1 MKTMKYLNRL
11 NLYLKF
17 SLLIFFVF
25 FVGILPARAFGISPA
40 KILLTID
47 PGVSQTVVVK
57 ITNDEKTDLKFGL
70 GVWGMEQD
78 QQGNPVF
85 TRGEDVAETW
95 VYPENN
101 LVTIKSGQTKD
112 VNFII
117 KIPID
122 AWAGSYYLGLFA
134 EPVWPK
140 GEQGSIN
147 TRLVSMLTLQV
158 SGLVNES
165 LLIENWAPQKNT
177 YSEKKWKFD
186 LLLKNSGSIET
197 EMRGTLALRNWKGEE
212 IFSQPLV
219 LGNKLLAGAKRALQP
234 EMVLRDDIKLPGLY
248 QAQIKINYGRTNLS
262 AGALAYVWYFPVW
275 SRAILAG
282 VGLVLVCL
290 LVLMVKKAIKKD

>member
-1 MKTMKYLNRL
+1 MIRRW
-11 NLYLKF
+11 YLKIF
-17 SLLIFFVF
+17 LLLTLTFFVW
-25 FVGILPARAFGISPA
+25 ILPARAFGISPA

-78 QQGNPVF
+78 AQGNPVF
-85 TRGEDVAETW
+85 SRGEDVAETW

-101 LVTIKSGQTKD
+101 LVMVKAGQTKD

-117 KIPID
+117 KIPVD
-122 AWAGSYYLGLFA
+122 ALAGSYYLGLFV

-140 GEQGSIN
+140 GEQTSVSA
-147 TRLVSMLTLQV
+147 RLVSMLTLQV
-158 SGLVNES
+158 SGAVNES
-165 LLIENWAPQKNT
+165 LLLEKWAPQADITK
-177 YSEKKWKFD
+177 EKKWKFD
-186 LLLKNSGSIET
+186 LLLKNAGTIEINLN
-197 EMRGTLALRNWKGEE
+197 GVVALRNWKGEE

-248 QAQIKINYGRTNLS
+248 QAQIKINYGRANLS
-262 AGALAYVWYFPVW
+262 ANALAYVWYFPAW

-282 VGLVLVCL
+282 LGMIVLIL
-290 LVLMVKKAIKKD
+290 LVFGVKKFIKRH